1 MAAAQSAGGQKRPC
15 AAGVVV
21 VVVVYQII
29 LKQKPSC
36 ERFLG
41 VPEEGQGSKFKGNR

>member
-1 MAAAQSAGGQKRPC
+1 MAVAQSAGGQKRPC

-21 VVVVYQII
+21 YQII
-29 LKQKPSC
+29 SKQKPSS

>member
-1 MAAAQSAGGQKRPC
+1 MAVAQSAGGQKRPC
-15 AAGVVV
+15 AAAVV

-29 LKQKPSC
+29 LKQKPSS

>member
-21 VVVVYQII
+21 VVYQII
-29 LKQKPSC
+29 LKQKPSS

>member
-15 AAGVVV
+15 AAGVV